1 MKMLLKTV
9 KEEQGNYNFKSMSN
23 CFINEL
29 NFFSYS
35 EILNKEKPLH
45 NAITWPRAIMLRE
58 HGYFCKNQMNT
69 RFENHRKVFERQFH
83 GSLNAVERLELMSK
97 LDLHYSCVNSLSF
110 SRNGNYLLSG
120 SDDLRIIMWDW
131 KTGAHKSDHRTKHT
145 KNIFQVKFSIVSIEC

>member
-9 KEEQGNYNFKSMSN
+9 KEEQGNYDVKYKLK
-23 CFINEL
+23 CLIFIL
-29 NFFSYS
+29 FIFYS

-45 NAITWPRAIMLRE
+45 NSTTWPRALMLRE

-97 LDLHYSCVNSLSF
+97 LEKHTGCVNALSF
-110 SRNGNYLLSG
+110 NRNGNYLLSG

-131 KTGAHKSDHRTKHT
+131 KTGAQKCDHLTKHT
-145 KNIFQVKFSIVSIEC
+145 KNIFQVKFKSNYN